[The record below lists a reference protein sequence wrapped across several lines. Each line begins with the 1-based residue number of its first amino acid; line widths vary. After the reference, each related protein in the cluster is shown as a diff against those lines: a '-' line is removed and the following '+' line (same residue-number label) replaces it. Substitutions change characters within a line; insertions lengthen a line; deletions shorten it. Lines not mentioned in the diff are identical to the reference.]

1 MPKRRYLKFILVGL
15 ALLGWW
21 NWERLVYYRFDSQ
34 SWLSAPPERRYFMA
48 RYLIDRGKIKKWSRE
63 EAIRQLGRPDDRE
76 TETLLQYKL
85 GRERRLIP
93 LDGFLVLQILFDQ
106 NGTVIGSYIE
116 TT

>member
-1 MPKRRYLKFILVGL
+1 MPKRRYLKFILLGL

-76 TETLLQYKL
+76 TETLLSIQAWAGKKANPL
-85 GRERRLIP
+85 GRLPCATDP
-93 LDGFLVLQILFDQ
+93 LRSEW
-106 NGTVIGSYIE
+106 NCNW
-116 TT
+116 